1 MRIRLQVF
9 LYNTYKVFSVSFF
22 LVFADATYGA
32 ECFYRV
38 RLGLCKQVNNLVRQ
52 HYIRMDG
59 LLFGKFFA

>member
-1 MRIRLQVF
+1 MRIRLKVF

-38 RLGLCKQVNNLVRQ
+38 RLG
-52 HYIRMDG
+52 
-59 LLFGKFFA
+59 